1 VDFKGSDLRRFAVV
15 AAVFIALM
23 SFDLDRLSDTRP
35 LEFGSSADLLETLT
49 EEGIVSCVSVSEG
62 DGVDDVLEC
71 RRENG
76 TLTVVFF
83 DEAERKERVLRDP
96 ASVPGPHSPF
106 LIVGR
111 TWIVTALDPAEAKRI
126 GDAVGGYVEGVPEP

>member
-15 AAVFIALM
+15 AAIFIALM

-49 EEGIVSCVSVSEG
+49 EEGIVSCISVSERA
-62 DGVDDVLEC
+62 GVDDVLEC

-83 DEAERKERVLRDP
+83 DEAERKERMLRDP
-96 ASVPGPHSPF
+96 ASIPGPHAPF

-111 TWIVTALDPAEAKRI
+111 TWIVTALDPTEAKRI
-126 GDAVGGYVEGVPEP
+126 GDAVGGYVEAVPEP

>member
-1 VDFKGSDLRRFAVV
+1 MDFKGSDLRKFAVV

-35 LEFGSSADLLETLT
+35 LEFGSSADVLETLT
-49 EEGIVSCVSVSEG
+49 EEEIVSCTSVSEG
-62 DGVDDVLEC
+62 DGIDDVLEC
-71 RRENG
+71 HRENG
-76 TLTVVFF
+76 TITVVFF

-96 ASVPGPHSPF
+96 ASIPGPHAPF

-111 TWIVTALDPAEAKRI
+111 TWIVTAPDPAEAQRI
-126 GDAVGGYVEGVPEP
+126 GDAVGGYVEAAPEP